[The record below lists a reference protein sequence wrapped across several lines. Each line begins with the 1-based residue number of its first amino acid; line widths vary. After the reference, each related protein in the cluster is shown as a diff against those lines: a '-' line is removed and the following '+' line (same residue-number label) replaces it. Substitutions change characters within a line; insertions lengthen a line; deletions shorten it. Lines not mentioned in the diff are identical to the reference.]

1 MLELVNITKDYYV
14 DKQAYPALKGINLY
28 FPKQQFCSILGPSG
42 CGKTTTLNIIGGLD
56 KYTTGDLIIEGQS
69 TKNYHD
75 YEWDNYRNKKIG
87 FVFQSYNLISH
98 LTILENVA
106 MSLTLQGTKR
116 KEKIQRAKAALD
128 AVGLK
133 DLYNKKPN
141 QLSGGQ
147 QQRVAIARAIIN
159 DPEII
164 LADEPTGALDSTT
177 SVQIME
183 ILKEISKNKLI
194 IMVTHNRE
202 LALKYSDRI
211 IEFKDGE
218 VESDSFSDKIAKI
231 KAEEDAQYDVINKT
245 NLKDF
250 EIIDEKDR
258 AQKKKLKKKE
268 KMSHMSFFSALKNSF
283 KNLLTKKGRTIM
295 TSIASSFG
303 IIGVAL
309 VLSVNN
315 GFGLY
320 MDRIETE
327 TASQMPLT
335 ISSYSV
341 TFEID
346 DSFVPN
352 PEYSESTDILP
363 YKSNTGVQKVT
374 YNNINEKYI
383 NFLNKIKTETD
394 LMNDYLIS
402 YGDTYDMNF
411 TTTDPV
417 TNEPYI
423 MKNGTVNTVMNM
435 VGSLTGLPTT
445 YFHSLYGEKEFILNA
460 YDVIAGEYPNTDDM
474 TEMVLV
480 VDSRNQINLTCLK
493 QLGFY
498 QRSSEVTVD
507 YATEHPIKFE
517 TVIGKKYKVFTNQE
531 LYSEHVDNTVENQP
545 NGIYHYTTE
554 NLEEYYNDD
563 SKGINLKI
571 VGVLRPKQNSSVA
584 TMTTGLCFQNSL
596 QNYLLGENRKADIY
610 NKILNNISF
619 DETKNPTD
627 LINDL
632 TGLISVETDENGN
645 SSTTINVNNINSI
658 FDNYYHFYDLFT
670 GSNTTT
676 SGSEFTI
683 KNYLKQANIIGA
695 DVINKELKEG
705 GAATLLKYIEKICG
719 YMVKGTVDK
728 QELAK
733 SYPYVL
739 SFLGYINSY
748 SNIQNI
754 VIFPSSLNAKNELI
768 AKLDEYNEIDET
780 ETSPDHAW
788 NKKEQIFYT
797 DLVGELTSSLSQM
810 IDIISVVLIVFA
822 GISLVVS
829 CVMTGVIT
837 FASVVERT
845 KEIGV
850 LRALGAR
857 KKDVG
862 LLFQAECVITGF
874 VSGLIG
880 CLVAYLITFPI
891 NFIINSLYAEYNIGN
906 IASLAWHSV
915 IILIVISILLTFIS
929 SLFPSRAA
937 ARKDPVIALRTE

>member
-218 VESDSFSDKIAKI
+218 VESDSFSNKIDKI

-383 NFLNKIKTETD
+383 NFLNKIKTDTD

-411 TTTDPV
+411 ATTDPV

-423 MKNGTVNTVMNM
+423 MKNGTV
-435 VGSLTGLPTT
+435 
-445 YFHSLYGEKEFILNA
+445 
-460 YDVIAGEYPNTDDM
+460 
-474 TEMVLV
+474 
-480 VDSRNQINLTCLK
+480 
-493 QLGFY
+493 
-498 QRSSEVTVD
+498 
-507 YATEHPIKFE
+507 
-517 TVIGKKYKVFTNQE
+517 
-531 LYSEHVDNTVENQP
+531 
-545 NGIYHYTTE
+545 
-554 NLEEYYNDD
+554 
-563 SKGINLKI
+563 
-571 VGVLRPKQNSSVA
+571 
-584 TMTTGLCFQNSL
+584 
-596 QNYLLGENRKADIY
+596 
-610 NKILNNISF
+610 
-619 DETKNPTD
+619 
-627 LINDL
+627 
-632 TGLISVETDENGN
+632 
-645 SSTTINVNNINSI
+645 
-658 FDNYYHFYDLFT
+658 
-670 GSNTTT
+670 
-676 SGSEFTI
+676 
-683 KNYLKQANIIGA
+683 
-695 DVINKELKEG
+695 
-705 GAATLLKYIEKICG
+705 
-719 YMVKGTVDK
+719 
-728 QELAK
+728 
-733 SYPYVL
+733 
-739 SFLGYINSY
+739 
-748 SNIQNI
+748 IQ
-754 VIFPSSLNAKNELI
+754 
-768 AKLDEYNEIDET
+768 
-780 ETSPDHAW
+780 
-788 NKKEQIFYT
+788 
-797 DLVGELTSSLSQM
+797 
-810 IDIISVVLIVFA
+810 
-822 GISLVVS
+822 
-829 CVMTGVIT
+829 
-837 FASVVERT
+837 
-845 KEIGV
+845 
-850 LRALGAR
+850 
-857 KKDVG
+857 
-862 LLFQAECVITGF
+862 
-874 VSGLIG
+874 
-880 CLVAYLITFPI
+880 
-891 NFIINSLYAEYNIGN
+891 
-906 IASLAWHSV
+906 
-915 IILIVISILLTFIS
+915 
-929 SLFPSRAA
+929 
-937 ARKDPVIALRTE
+937 

>member
-1 MLELVNITKDYYV
+1 
-14 DKQAYPALKGINLY
+14 
-28 FPKQQFCSILGPSG
+28 
-42 CGKTTTLNIIGGLD
+42 
-56 KYTTGDLIIEGQS
+56 
-69 TKNYHD
+69 
-75 YEWDNYRNKKIG
+75 
-87 FVFQSYNLISH
+87 
-98 LTILENVA
+98 
-106 MSLTLQGTKR
+106 
-116 KEKIQRAKAALD
+116 
-128 AVGLK
+128 
-133 DLYNKKPN
+133 
-141 QLSGGQ
+141 
-147 QQRVAIARAIIN
+147 
-159 DPEII
+159 
-164 LADEPTGALDSTT
+164 
-177 SVQIME
+177 
-183 ILKEISKNKLI
+183 
-194 IMVTHNRE
+194 
-202 LALKYSDRI
+202 
-211 IEFKDGE
+211 
-218 VESDSFSDKIAKI
+218 
-231 KAEEDAQYDVINKT
+231 
-245 NLKDF
+245 
-250 EIIDEKDR
+250 
-258 AQKKKLKKKE
+258 
-268 KMSHMSFFSALKNSF
+268 
-283 KNLLTKKGRTIM
+283 
-295 TSIASSFG
+295 
-303 IIGVAL
+303 
-309 VLSVNN
+309 
-315 GFGLY
+315 
-320 MDRIETE
+320 
-327 TASQMPLT
+327 
-335 ISSYSV
+335 
-341 TFEID
+341 
-346 DSFVPN
+346 
-352 PEYSESTDILP
+352 
-363 YKSNTGVQKVT
+363 
-374 YNNINEKYI
+374 
-383 NFLNKIKTETD
+383 
-394 LMNDYLIS
+394 
-402 YGDTYDMNF
+402 MNF

-435 VGSLTGLPTT
+435 VGNLTGLPTT

-563 SKGINLKI
+563 SKGITLKI

-610 NKILNNISF
+610 TKILNNISF

-683 KNYLKQANIIGA
+683 KNYLKQANILGA

-780 ETSPDHAW
+780 ETSLDHAW

-797 DLVGELTSSLSQM
+797 DLVGEFTPSLSQM

>member
-1 MLELVNITKDYYV
+1 
-14 DKQAYPALKGINLY
+14 
-28 FPKQQFCSILGPSG
+28 
-42 CGKTTTLNIIGGLD
+42 
-56 KYTTGDLIIEGQS
+56 
-69 TKNYHD
+69 
-75 YEWDNYRNKKIG
+75 
-87 FVFQSYNLISH
+87 
-98 LTILENVA
+98 
-106 MSLTLQGTKR
+106 
-116 KEKIQRAKAALD
+116 
-128 AVGLK
+128 
-133 DLYNKKPN
+133 
-141 QLSGGQ
+141 
-147 QQRVAIARAIIN
+147 
-159 DPEII
+159 
-164 LADEPTGALDSTT
+164 
-177 SVQIME
+177 
-183 ILKEISKNKLI
+183 
-194 IMVTHNRE
+194 
-202 LALKYSDRI
+202 
-211 IEFKDGE
+211 
-218 VESDSFSDKIAKI
+218 
-231 KAEEDAQYDVINKT
+231 
-245 NLKDF
+245 
-250 EIIDEKDR
+250 
-258 AQKKKLKKKE
+258 
-268 KMSHMSFFSALKNSF
+268 
-283 KNLLTKKGRTIM
+283 
-295 TSIASSFG
+295 
-303 IIGVAL
+303 
-309 VLSVNN
+309 
-315 GFGLY
+315 
-320 MDRIETE
+320 
-327 TASQMPLT
+327 
-335 ISSYSV
+335 
-341 TFEID
+341 
-346 DSFVPN
+346 
-352 PEYSESTDILP
+352 
-363 YKSNTGVQKVT
+363 
-374 YNNINEKYI
+374 
-383 NFLNKIKTETD
+383 
-394 LMNDYLIS
+394 
-402 YGDTYDMNF
+402 
-411 TTTDPV
+411 
-417 TNEPYI
+417 
-423 MKNGTVNTVMNM
+423 MNM

-498 QRSSEVTVD
+498 QRSNEVTVD

-610 NKILNNISF
+610 TKILNNISF

-670 GSNTTT
+670 GLNTTN
-676 SGSEFTI
+676 GSEFTI

-705 GAATLLKYIEKICG
+705 GAATLVKYIEKICG
-719 YMVKGTVDK
+719 YMVKGTVNK

-780 ETSPDHAW
+780 ETSLDHAW

-929 SLFPSRAA
+929 SLFPSRTA